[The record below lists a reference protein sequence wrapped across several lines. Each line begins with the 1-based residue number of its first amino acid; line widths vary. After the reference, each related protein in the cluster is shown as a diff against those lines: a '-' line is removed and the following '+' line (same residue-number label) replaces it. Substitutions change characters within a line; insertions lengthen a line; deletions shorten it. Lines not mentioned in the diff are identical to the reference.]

1 MIPLIDDYLQAM
13 IVEKLRFLK
22 ANPQI
27 IDLIFTTGKR
37 DTLAKLRDFI
47 EVRKIKVVIGYPK
60 DQNSLPCYV
69 ITLAPENEQP
79 IGLGDDGGT
88 FDDYDFGVEED
99 EEGLVE
105 EAEKAISE
113 FLASTYMN
121 SNYRIECWSDNG
133 DLTAYMYVILKWCLW
148 SSRQE
153 MLKMGW
159 VNIRVNGTDLEPV
172 PDYMPTFIYRRA
184 AQVNLM
190 YENLYFEEIAKIKDY
205 SKIIDKPDDFH
216 KDDDGNIVDK
226 DDNIIIP
233 NSYTWILRAHY
244 YEKTIGDEEK
254 DGDEFYSKEYIFKKE
269 ETLETS
275 IRESLPEV
283 GRSNVRYLVAMKDK
297 NGEITSYAE
306 YFWIDG
312 KYQPIGMSAN
322 ADFTKYATVD
332 VVDKK
337 DKVTLEKA
345 NSYTDTSTDEVK
357 TSEMGA
363 TNVNDIF
370 NSVFK
375 K

>member
-22 ANPQI
+22 SNPHI

-37 DTLAKLRDFI
+37 DTLEKLRDFI

-79 IGLGDDGGT
+79 IGLGDDGGS

-105 EAEKAISE
+105 EAEKAMSE

-153 MLKMGW
+153 MLNMGW

-190 YENLYFEEIAKIKDY
+190 YENLYFEEVAKIKDY
-205 SKIIDKPDDFH
+205 SKVIDKPEDF
-216 KDDDGNIVDK
+216 KKNDKGDIVDK
-226 DDNIIIP
+226 DDNVIIP
-233 NSYTWILRAHY
+233 YSYTWILRAHY
-244 YEKTIGDEEK
+244 YEKTIGDEEQDK
-254 DGDEFYSKEYIFKKE
+254 DEFYSKEYVFKNE
-269 ETLETS
+269 ESLQTS
-275 IRESLPEV
+275 IRDSLPEV
-283 GRSNVRYLVAMKDK
+283 GRSNVRYLVAVKDA
-297 NGEITSYAE
+297 NGEVSSYAE
-306 YFWIDG
+306 YFWING
-312 KYQPIGMSAN
+312 KYQPIGVSAN

-337 DKVTLEKA
+337 DKDTLEKA

-357 TSEMGA
+357 TSEIGA
-363 TNVNDIF
+363 TGVNDIF
-370 NSVFK
+370 NSIFK
-375 K
+375 